1 MPTRVYISCDF
12 NERDLPEMDDVRKF
26 LQTRKSI
33 IEFAPKDC
41 DWSYRLIE
49 EAIERCDIFIAG
61 IGLTYSCSTWLA
73 HEITY
78 AFALSRNRLAARPK
92 VFAVRLSNYDKPTF
106 IETFS
111 DNYPV
116 TWLQKN
122 NYSSLF
128 EG

>member
-12 NERDLPEMDDVRKF
+12 SERELIEIKEVCNF
-26 LQTRKSI
+26 LITRNCQM
-33 IEFAPKDC
+33 EFAPKDC
-41 DWSYRLIE
+41 YWTYQNIE

-61 IGLTYSCSTWLA
+61 VGLSYSCSTWLA

-78 AFALSRNRLAARPK
+78 AFALSRNRLAKRPK
-92 VFAVRLSNYDKPTF
+92 IFAVRLSNYDKPTF

-128 EG
+128 ED